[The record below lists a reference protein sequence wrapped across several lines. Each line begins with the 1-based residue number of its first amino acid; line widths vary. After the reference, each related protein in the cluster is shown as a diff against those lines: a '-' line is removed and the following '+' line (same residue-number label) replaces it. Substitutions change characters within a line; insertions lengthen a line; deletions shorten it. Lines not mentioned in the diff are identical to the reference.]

1 MSVNILRKSIKPE
14 TKKLKLVFMMLN
26 CYIKRSILGML
37 WLFSGVCVVKAQQ
50 TPAAVAT
57 VVDKAS
63 QKITVVDEFGKPIF
77 GAAVYSNDGVLL
89 GTTNAEGIANIT
101 LAEQSATIH
110 IDGYYPKT
118 VVKGKDQTYR
128 LAVNYLAKADFTNIL
143 YDKKPN
149 KQILGAVSSLN
160 NSQIKTTPTPLY
172 LNALTGRLPGFYTQ
186 EVSGFRTAK
195 VTPITYN
202 DLAGSLPSE
211 GTRYSSNS
219 TDNSEVA
226 FNLRGM
232 QPVTIVDGVQRD
244 IYSLDPEDIESVTVA
259 KDALSA
265 LLLGQKSSRGVLQI
279 TTKKGTTG
287 PPRLSFTA
295 QTGIQNALKTPKPLD
310 AYQYAYL
317 YNEALQNSGRVVA
330 FTEADFNALRSGN
343 SPITHPNVNWYNQ
356 ILRDDAPISK
366 YNLGVN
372 GGGKTARYAISLSY
386 LNQEGMF
393 QTANGLNTNLGLQ
406 RYLINSSIDVDVT
419 KNFNLGLQLF
429 GRIQDGRQPGAGTT
443 AILSALQST
452 PNYAYPVFNPDGS
465 YGGSSIF
472 GTNLYQQVTGSG
484 YLLDNTRDLMAN
496 LDLKYKF
503 DDFLPGLYASGKI
516 NVAATSS
523 SLVDRN
529 SRQPV
534 FDVTYDEQGNPV
546 YARYGTIANQPNSF
560 ATTSTTNSFYAQGT
574 IGYVTIIDDSHQL
587 DGKLFVDQQISNYQF
602 DLPAKYTNFAATANY
617 GFQDKYF
624 AQAAVNYSGFNRFQP
639 GKRFGTF
646 YALGLGWDIAAE
658 NFIKEKAKWINQLKL
673 RATYGRTGNTN
684 EAGLG
689 YYSWRASFGQNGT
702 NGYDLGSQYS
712 FSSGIAE
719 KGLANVNATWE
730 KGDKLNIGLDMALF
744 NSHIKI
750 TADVYRD
757 KYFDLLQQRGSSI
770 ELIGMTYPN
779 ENIGE
784 NLYTG
789 QELSITYQNN
799 INSFNYFIT
808 ANASRMKSEVLYM
821 NEIQQRYAWNYRTG
835 MPVGQTF
842 GYLAN
847 GLIQTQAEAD
857 AAPRLGGTQVYP
869 GDVRLVDLNGD
880 GVINLFDQTALGNTK
895 PVIYYGATLGFS
907 IKGFDMSI
915 LLQGV
920 KNRTYQQTDYSFGFY
935 GDRQGYE
942 YLLGRWTPE
951 TAATATYPRLTIG
964 ANGTNTPNLNNSSFW
979 THSGEYLRIRNI
991 DVGYTLPY
999 SITNKIK
1006 VAGLR
1011 VFANAQNLFTTTPYD
1026 RLDPEVYGDTAYPIQ
1041 KIFNLGV
1048 NIKL

>member
-1 MSVNILRKSIKPE
+1 
-14 TKKLKLVFMMLN
+14 MMLN
-26 CYIKRSILGML
+26 CYIKKSMLGVL
-37 WLFSGVCVVKAQQ
+37 WLLSGIYAVKAQQ
-50 TPAAVAT
+50 TPTT
-57 VVDKAS
+57 VSSGVGNETRAL
-63 QKITVVDEFGKPIF
+63 QKITVVDEFGKPVN
-77 GAAVYSNDGVLL
+77 GAQVYTNKGVLL
-89 GTTNAEGIANIT
+89 GATNQDGVANVAF
-101 LAEQSATIH
+101 AEQSVMVSYA
-110 IDGYYPKT
+110 GYYPKT
-118 VVKGKDQTYR
+118 IVKGANTKVR
-128 LAVNYLAKADFTNIL
+128 LVVDYLARANFTNVL
-143 YDKKPN
+143 YDTKPS
-149 KQILGAVSSLN
+149 KQILGAVSSVN
-160 NSQIKTTPTPLY
+160 NSQLKTTPTPLY
-172 LNALTGRLPGFYTQ
+172 VNALTGRLPGFYTQ
-186 EVSGFRTAK
+186 QVSGFRTAK
-195 VTPITYN
+195 ITPITYV

-211 GTRYSSNS
+211 ATRYSSSS
-219 TDNSEVA
+219 TDNSEIA

-232 QPVTIVDGVQRD
+232 LPVTIVDGVQRD

-265 LLLGQKSSRGVLQI
+265 LLLGQKSSRGVLQV
-279 TTKKGTTG
+279 TTKKGVAG
-287 PPRLSFTA
+287 PPRISFTA

-317 YNEALQNSGRVVA
+317 YNEALQNSGRVAA
-330 FTEADFNALRSGN
+330 FTEEDFNAFRSGS
-343 SPITHPNVNWYNQ
+343 SPILNPNVNWYNEV
-356 ILRDDAPISK
+356 LRDDAPISK

-393 QTANGLNTNLGLQ
+393 KTVDNLNTNLGLQ

-429 GRIQDGRQPGAGTT
+429 GRIQDGRQPGAGTG

-452 PNYAYPVFNPDGS
+452 PNYAYPVVNPDGS
-465 YGGSSIF
+465 YGGSSVF
-472 GTNLYQQVTGSG
+472 NTNLYQQVTGSG

-503 DDFLPGLYASGKI
+503 DDFLPGLYASGKV

-529 SRQPV
+529 RRQPV
-534 FDVTYDEQGNPV
+534 FDVTYNELGNPV
-546 YARYGTIANQPNSF
+546 YARYGTISNPSNSF

-574 IGYVTIIDDSHQL
+574 IGYETTINNDHQL
-587 DGKLFVDQQISNYQF
+587 GGKLFVDQQISNYQF
-602 DLPAKYTNFAATANY
+602 DLPAKYSNFAATANY
-617 GFQDKYF
+617 NYQSRYF
-624 AQAAVNYSGFNRFQP
+624 AEAAVNYSGFNRFQP
-639 GKRFGTF
+639 GKRYGTF
-646 YALGLGWDIAAE
+646 YAFGLGWDIAAE
-658 NFIKEKAKWINQLKL
+658 NFIKENASWINELKL

-702 NGYDLGSQYS
+702 NGYDLGAQYS
-712 FSSGIAE
+712 FKSGIAE

-730 KGDKLNIGLDMALF
+730 KGDKLNIGLDMAFL
-744 NSHIKI
+744 NSHLKV

-770 ELIGMTYPN
+770 ELIGMAYPN
-779 ENIGE
+779 ENIGK

-821 NEIQQRYAWNYRTG
+821 NEIQQKYAWNYRTG

-857 AAPRLGGTQVYP
+857 AAPRLGGTKVYP
-869 GDVRLVDLNGD
+869 GDVKLVDLNND
-880 GVINLFDQTALGNTK
+880 GIINIYDQTALGNTK

-920 KNRTYQQTDYSFGFY
+920 KNRTYQQTDYAFGNN

-951 TAATATYPRLTIG
+951 TANTATYPRLTLG
-964 ANGTNTPNLNNSSFW
+964 FNANNTPYLNNSSFW

-999 SITNKIK
+999 SITNRIK

-1011 VFANAQNLFTTTPYD
+1011 IFANAQNLFTTTPYD

-1041 KIFNLGV
+1041 KIFNVGV

>member
-1 MSVNILRKSIKPE
+1 
-14 TKKLKLVFMMLN
+14 MMLN
-26 CYIKRSILGML
+26 CYIKTSILGML
-37 WLFSGVCVVKAQQ
+37 WLLAGLGAVKAQQ
-50 TPAAVAT
+50 TPTAATSGAIKET
-57 VVDKAS
+57 RGL
-63 QKITVVDEFGKPIF
+63 QKLTVVDEFGKPVS
-77 GAAVYSNDGVLL
+77 GAGVYASNGVLL
-89 GTTNAEGIANIT
+89 GTTNDDGVVNVTIT
-101 LAEQSATIH
+101 GQSATIRNQ
-110 IDGYYPKT
+110 GYYPKT
-118 VVKGKDQTYR
+118 VEKGKNSTVR
-128 LAVNYLAKADFTNIL
+128 LMVNYLTSEDFTNVL
-143 YDKKPN
+143 YDRKPT

-160 NSQIKTTPTPLY
+160 NNQLKTTPTSLY

-195 VTPITYN
+195 VTPITYI

-211 GTRYSSNS
+211 GTRYSSSS

-265 LLLGQKSSRGVLQI
+265 LLLGQKSSRGVLQV
-279 TTKKGTTG
+279 TTKKGVAG
-287 PPRLSFTA
+287 PPRISFTA

-317 YNEALQNSGRVVA
+317 YNEALQNSGRVAA
-330 FTEADFNALRSGN
+330 FSEADFNAFRDGS
-343 SPITHPNVNWYNQ
+343 SPMLNPNVNWYNQ
-356 ILRDDAPISK
+356 ILKDDAPISK

-386 LNQEGMF
+386 MNQEGMF
-393 QTANGLNTNLGLQ
+393 QTVDNLNTNLGLQ
-406 RYLINSSIDVDVT
+406 RYLINSSIDVDVS

-429 GRIQDGRQPGAGTT
+429 GRIQDGRQPGAGT
-443 AILSALQST
+443 ANILSALQST
-452 PNYAYPVFNPDGS
+452 PNYAYPVFNPDGT

-472 GTNLYQQVTGSG
+472 SNNLYQQVTGSG

-523 SLVDRN
+523 SLVDR
-529 SRQPV
+529 SRRQPV
-534 FDVTYDEQGNPV
+534 FDLTYDELGNPV
-546 YARYGTIANQPNSF
+546 YARYGNITNQPNSF

-574 IGYVTIIDDSHQL
+574 VGYETRINNDHQL
-587 DGKLFVDQQISNYQF
+587 GGKLFVDQQISNYQF
-602 DLPAKYTNFAATANY
+602 DLPAKYTNLAATANY
-617 GFQDKYF
+617 SFQNKYF
-624 AQAAVNYSGFNRFQP
+624 AEAALNHSGFNRFQP

-646 YALGLGWDIAAE
+646 YAFGLGWDIAAE
-658 NFIKEKAKWINQLKL
+658 NFIKENAKWINQLKL

-689 YYSWRASFGQNGT
+689 YYSWRASFGQDGT
-702 NGYDLGSQYS
+702 NGYSLGTQYS
-712 FSSGIAE
+712 FMSGIVE

-730 KGDKLNIGLDMALF
+730 KGNKLNIGLHMAFLE
-744 NSHIKI
+744 SHIKV
-750 TADVYRD
+750 TADIYRD

-770 ELIGMTYPN
+770 ELIGMAYPN
-779 ENIGE
+779 ENIGK

-808 ANASRMKSEVLYM
+808 ANASHMKSEVLYM
-821 NEIQQRYAWNYRTG
+821 NEIQQKYAWNYRTG

-842 GYLAN
+842 GYKTN

-857 AAPRLGGTQVYP
+857 AAPRLGGTKVYP
-869 GDVRLVDLNGD
+869 GDVKLVDLNGD
-880 GVINLFDQTALGNTK
+880 GVINLYDQTALGNTK

-920 KNRTYQQTDYSFGFY
+920 KNRTYQQTDYAFGNN

-951 TAATATYPRLTIG
+951 TATTATYPRLTLG
-964 ANGTNTPNLNNSSFW
+964 FNANNTPYLNNSSFW

-999 SITNKIK
+999 SITNRIK

-1011 VFANAQNLFTTTPYD
+1011 IFANAQNLFTTTPYD
-1026 RLDPEVYGDTAYPIQ
+1026 RLDPEIYSDTAYPIQ
-1041 KIFNLGV
+1041 KIFNVGV